1 MNQYQEKELL
11 GDALATQ
18 KASTNLY
25 NTCSN
30 ECVHEDLR
38 MTMLDI
44 LADEHTLQ
52 QEVFCAMH
60 EKGYY
65 PTPAA
70 EQKKVDEA
78 IQRFSAAY
86 KPM

>member
-11 GDALATQ
+11 GDALSTQ
-18 KASTNLY
+18 KSSTNLY
-25 NTCSN
+25 NTCAN

-52 QEVFCAMH
+52 QEVFCTMH

-65 PTPAA
+65 PTPAV
-70 EQKKVDEA
+70 EQKKVDET

-86 KPM
+86 KPL